1 MDLYIAPPRGI
12 KEKESYLAWVT
23 GLGFT
28 PIWLD
33 LRRKVK
39 GPLLLCGGADIGKD
53 LERDQR
59 EYIWIK
65 QALEA
70 GHQIIGVCR
79 GMQILNQYFG
89 GKVVDLNEA
98 IVEDHK
104 SANFAENTDHSDK
117 PSQFH
122 IVEDIDG
129 NLMKVNSR
137 HHQHCIDIPTNFK
150 VTHISYPY
158 LTHITEGFKDEDQ
171 KIWAVQWHPERI
183 ESENN
188 DYPLSVLK

>member
-1 MDLYIAPPRGI
+1 MELYIAPPRGK

-23 GLGFT
+23 ELGFT

-53 LERDQR
+53 PERDQR

-89 GKVVDLNEA
+89 GKVVDLNEV

-104 SANFAENTDHSDK
+104 SADFAENIGHEILT
-117 PSQFH
+117 
-122 IVEDIDG
+122 
-129 NLMKVNSR
+129 R
-137 HHQHCIDIPTNFK
+137 NFREH
-150 VTHISYPY
+150 TR
-158 LTHITEGFKDEDQ
+158 
-171 KIWAVQWHPERI
+171 A
-183 ESENN
+183 
-188 DYPLSVLK
+188 